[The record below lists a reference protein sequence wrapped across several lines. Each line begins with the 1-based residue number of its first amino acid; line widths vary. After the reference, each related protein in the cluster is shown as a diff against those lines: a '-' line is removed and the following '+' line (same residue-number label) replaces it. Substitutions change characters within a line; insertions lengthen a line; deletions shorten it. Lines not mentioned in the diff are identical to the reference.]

1 MAASII
7 TALILFALVY
17 LAHYRVQ
24 AVQMRLNEVEKNYE
38 DVANSIH
45 ALIQRSGTTTTTKE
59 YNDSAQA
66 SLRLHSSQLK
76 GAGERIRKLEAEL
89 AATNATVGGVL
100 REAPP
105 GAVTALLPA
114 KAVKAVKTAPQS
126 VKMPNYTDLKVK
138 ALRAEMLGGSDVDGM
153 PIVGAVSE
161 LRQQVEGIN
170 SNLSRRVDS
179 ASRAFPS
186 IARAVYCE
194 ERGKLSFWKRLFG

>member
-1 MAASII
+1 VAASII

-45 ALIQRSGTTTTTKE
+45 ALIQRSGTTTTKE

-114 KAVKAVKTAPQS
+114 KAVKTAPQS